1 MPASVGQITHNIRAG
16 VPIAKNQIDKI
27 SGVHKFGYNPT
38 VGTAFETIW
47 TQGGTYVFPTSATT
61 AVCTSASGATDS
73 GVEIT
78 IEGLDGNYTEISE
91 TLVLDASG
99 TVTSS
104 NSYLRMNRA
113 FVSGSSATDGDITV
127 TVNSLTVAV
136 IDSDYQQTQQLIYT
150 VPAERN
156 GYILQVDAGI
166 QKNQEIILNMNVREE
181 NKVFRTLAV
190 ITSFGVPATRV
201 FDLPMHLPPK
211 TDIRIDV
218 KAGATT
224 AVSGELEIILDAD

>member
-38 VGTAFETIW
+38 VGTSYETIW
-47 TQGGTYVFPTSATT
+47 TEGGTYVFPTNATT

-78 IEGLDGNYTEISE
+78 IEGLDANYVEISE
-91 TLVLDASG
+91 TLTLNASG

-113 FVSGSSATDGDITV
+113 FVSGSSATDGNITV
-127 TVNSLTVAV
+127 TVDSLTVAV
-136 IDSDYQQTQQLIYT
+136 IDSAYQQTQQLIYT
-150 VPAERN
+150 VPAERD
-156 GYILQVDAGI
+156 GYILQVDAGV
-166 QKNQEIILNMNVREE
+166 QKNQEIILNMNIREVG
-181 NKVFRTLAV
+181 KVFRTQA
-190 ITSFGVPATRV
+190 IISSFGVPASRA

-211 TDIRIDV
+211 TDIRVDV
-218 KAGATT
+218 KAGASTG
-224 AVSGELEIILDAD
+224 VSGELEIILDAN